1 MRYQCLV
8 HLEFSTSPGPFF
20 SANASPL
27 KREVTV
33 SPLARPVKKQTPRTT
48 GTPRGIRVVA
58 LGGGTGLSALL
69 RGLKQHVVPRHDPY
83 PTRAHPIVDL
93 AAIVTVT
100 DDGGSSG
107 RLRREN
113 RILPPGDIRNCM
125 VALSKDEALLSR
137 LFQFRFSA
145 GQGLAGHNF
154 GNLFLAALTH
164 VTGDFAEAVRVSSR
178 VLAIRGRIFP
188 STVSNVTLQAVLEN
202 GQRVHGETRITAS
215 RSPIRKLLLVPRN
228 VRPLA
233 EAVAAIRKADLILIG
248 PGSLYTSILPNLLIP
263 EIARAIANSHAPRVY
278 IANLMTQP
286 GETTN
291 YSVAEHL
298 RAIQSHVK
306 PRIIDYVVAN
316 RQKVS
321 PFVERR
327 YRRQGA
333 SQVNIDSSDL
343 QQAGV
348 TLLLGNLLEQ
358 HDKIRHNSGR
368 LARLLLDEF
377 ASAPPRNRKL

>member
-1 MRYQCLV
+1 VKEIIRPKI
-8 HLEFSTSPGPFF
+8 SP
-20 SANASPL
+20 A
-27 KREVTV
+27 
-33 SPLARPVKKQTPRTT
+33 
-48 GTPRGIRVVA
+48 RGIRVVV

-69 RGLKQHVVPRHDPY
+69 RGLKLHVVPRHDPF
-83 PTRAHPIVDL
+83 PTAQRPIADL

-137 LFQFRFSA
+137 LFQYRFSA
-145 GQGLAGHNF
+145 GRGLTGHNF

-188 STVSNVTLQAVLEN
+188 STVSNVTLEAILEN

-215 RSPIRKLLLVPRN
+215 RSPIRKLMLSSPN
-228 VRPLA
+228 VRPLP
-233 EAVAAIRKADLILIG
+233 EAIEAIREADLILMG

-263 EIARAIANSHAPRVY
+263 EIARTIARSHAPRVY

-298 RAIQSHVK
+298 RAIQTHVK
-306 PRIIDYVVAN
+306 PRIVDYVVAN

-321 PFVERR
+321 LSVAKR
-327 YRRQGA
+327 YRKEGA
-333 SQVNIDSSDL
+333 AQVPVDA
-343 QQAGV
+343 AGLRELGV
-348 TLLLGNLLEQ
+348 KVLLGNLLEE
-358 HDKIRHNSGR
+358 HSVIRHNSAR

-377 ASAPPRNRKL
+377 VPRAAKK

>member
-1 MRYQCLV
+1 VKTLSRR
-8 HLEFSTSPGPFF
+8 TS
-20 SANASPL
+20 SSP
-27 KREVTV
+27 
-33 SPLARPVKKQTPRTT
+33 Q
-48 GTPRGIRVVA
+48 GIRVVA

-69 RGLKQHVVPRHDPY
+69 RGLKLHVVPRHDPF
-83 PTRAHPIVDL
+83 PTADRPIVDL

-137 LFQFRFSA
+137 LFQYRFSA
-145 GQGLAGHNF
+145 GHGLVGHNF

-188 STVSNVTLQAVLEN
+188 STLANVTLEAILEN
-202 GQRVHGETRITAS
+202 GTRVHGETRITAS
-215 RSPIRKLLLVPRN
+215 RSPIRKLMLAPRK

-233 EAVAAIRKADLILIG
+233 EAISAIREADLILMG

-263 EIARAIANSHAPRVY
+263 DVARAIARSHAPRVY

-286 GETTN
+286 GETTD
-291 YSVAEHL
+291 YSVARHL
-298 RAIQSHVK
+298 RAIQSHVR
-306 PRIIDYVVAN
+306 PRIVDYVVAN

-321 PFVERR
+321 PAVARR
-327 YRRQGA
+327 YRAQGA
-333 SQVNIDSSDL
+333 SQVDVDIPGL
-343 QQAGV
+343 RKLGV
-348 TLLLGNLLEQ
+348 TVLLGNLLEQ
-358 HDKIRHNSGR
+358 HSKIRHNSAR
-368 LARLLLDEF
+368 LAQLLLDEF
-377 ASAPPRNRKL
+377 AGRAGHR